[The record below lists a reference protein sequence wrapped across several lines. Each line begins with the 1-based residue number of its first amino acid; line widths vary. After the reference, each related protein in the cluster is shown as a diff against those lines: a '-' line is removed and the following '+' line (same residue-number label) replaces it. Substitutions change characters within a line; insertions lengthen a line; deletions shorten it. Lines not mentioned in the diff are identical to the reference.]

1 VLRLPAQVGRIVVV
15 QTAFLGD
22 VVFTAPLIRALKRRF
37 LAAQLTLVVAP
48 RGEAIA
54 RHLPGVDA
62 VRVLDKG
69 GAQRSLA
76 RSWSFGRSL
85 TADLVVVPH
94 PSLRSAIV
102 AWAIRGAFR
111 VGPASFP
118 QRLFFDLPVAAGS
131 GSFVEQSLAFARAVG
146 ADATPELHVTV
157 SEESLANARRV
168 LGPGRFASAIVGSEW
183 ATKRLPPESWA
194 ELCDALLA
202 RGITPV
208 LQGAPKEKPLAEAV
222 LAASRRPEGYRSFVG
237 NGVEEAL
244 SLLAAS
250 SVVIG
255 GDTGLVHAARGL
267 GVPTV
272 AFFGPTDPA
281 RHHWEPATQVVR
293 LGLACSPCHAHGP
306 AVCPLGH
313 HDCLRKLP
321 AAQLLAAVEERLR

>member
-1 VLRLPAQVGRIVVV
+1 MLRLPPQVARIVVV

-22 VVFTAPLIRALKRRF
+22 VVFTAPLLRALKRRF
-37 LAAQLTLVVAP
+37 LAAHLTLVVAP

-69 GAQRSLA
+69 GAHRSL
-76 RSWSFGRSL
+76 RSTWRFGRTL
-85 TADLVVVPH
+85 EAELVVVPH
-94 PSLRSAIV
+94 PSSRSAIL
-102 AWAIRGAFR
+102 ARAIPGAFR
-111 VGPASFP
+111 VGPDRFP
-118 QRLFFDLPVAAGS
+118 QRLFYDLPVATGS
-131 GSFVEQSLAFARAVG
+131 GTFVEQSLALARALG
-146 ADATPELHVTV
+146 AEATPELHLTL
-157 SEESLANARRV
+157 SEEARANARRV
-168 LGPGRFASAIVGSEW
+168 LGPGRFISVIVGSEW
-183 ATKRLPPESWA
+183 ATKRLPPERWA
-194 ELCDALLA
+194 ELGDALLA
-202 RGITPV
+202 RGLTPV
-208 LQGAPKEKPLAEAV
+208 LHGAPKEKPLAEAV
-222 LAASRRPEGYRSFVG
+222 LAASRRPQGYRSFVG

-244 SLLAAS
+244 ALLAVS

-281 RHHWEPATQVVR
+281 RHHWEAATQVVR
-293 LGLACSPCHAHGP
+293 LGLACSPCHPHGP

-321 AAQLLAAVEERLR
+321 ADQLLAAVEARLR